1 MSGELCLS
9 SCQTMAVN
17 SKAVRQLLKSFP
29 YHGQANMDVYDSKR
43 KAAWKNIQEI
53 LGISD

>member
-1 MSGELCLS
+1 MAKVVDTYDLLAAEANAFQSYFTSG
-9 SCQTMAVN
+9 
-17 SKAVRQLLKSFP
+17 
-29 YHGQANMDVYDSKR
+29 GQANMDVYDSKQ

>member
-1 MSGELCLS
+1 VIGCNLAESPNVDRLIGKCALRGFDLGG
-9 SCQTMAVN
+9 
-17 SKAVRQLLKSFP
+17 R
-29 YHGQANMDVYDSKR
+29 ANIDIYDTKR